1 MKIEFQKRIEM
12 YIKKQKQMD
21 ILQLKNPES
30 KIKTSMER
38 FKEKINK
45 RENWISK
52 HTTECNNIFQMRH
65 RKSWKE
71 LNLRNTK

>member
-30 KIKTSMER
+30 KINTSMER

-45 RENWISK
+45 REN
-52 HTTECNNIFQMRH
+52 
-65 RKSWKE
+65 
-71 LNLRNTK
+71 

>member
-1 MKIEFQKRIEM
+1 MKIEFQQRIEM
-12 YIKKQKQMD
+12 HIKKQKQMD

-45 RENWISK
+45 KIELV
-52 HTTECNNIFQMRH
+52 NIQQSVRIYF
-65 RKSWKE
+65 K
-71 LNLRNTK
+71 